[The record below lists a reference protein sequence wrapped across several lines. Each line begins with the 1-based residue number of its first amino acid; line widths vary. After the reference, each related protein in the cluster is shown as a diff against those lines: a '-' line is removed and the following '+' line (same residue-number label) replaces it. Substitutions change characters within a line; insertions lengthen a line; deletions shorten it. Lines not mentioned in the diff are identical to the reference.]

1 MDNPPRAGK
10 DHRINQDRFFHVMGQ
25 GWYVL
30 TREGVDGPYMDKHQV
45 NDRIQKYT
53 QPEQAKA
60 DAETSND
67 EPAPWEDFFLR

>member
-30 TREGVDGPYMDKHQV
+30 TREGVDGPYVDKAQV
-45 NDRIQKYT
+45 DERIRKFT
-53 QPEQAKA
+53 AKEE
-60 DAETSND
+60 AEKPSD
-67 EPAPWEDFFLR
+67 EPAPWENFFLR

>member
-30 TREGVDGPYMDKHQV
+30 TREGVDGPFMDKNQV
-45 NDRIQKYT
+45 NDRLRKFS
-53 QPEQAKA
+53 QPQQANTNTEA
-60 DAETSND
+60 SQD

>member
-25 GWYVL
+25 GWYVM
-30 TREGVDGPYMDKHQV
+30 TREGVDGPFMDKTQV
-45 NDRIQKYT
+45 NDRIRRIT
-53 QPEQAKA
+53 QPQQT
-60 DAETSND
+60 DTETSQD